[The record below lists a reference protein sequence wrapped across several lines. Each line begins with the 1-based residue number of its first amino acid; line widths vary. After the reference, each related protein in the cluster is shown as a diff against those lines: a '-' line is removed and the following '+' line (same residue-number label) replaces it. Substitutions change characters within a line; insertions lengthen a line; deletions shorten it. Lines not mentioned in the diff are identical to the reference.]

1 MRALSTV
8 GMIVFVVLSMVA
20 ILFLVDA
27 SYAQDATETVAAP
40 TAVVTVEPLPAPE
53 VPPVVVVP
61 TPAPAISYESVLL
74 FIGAVIAG
82 LIWFAN
88 ASNKRVQSSVPLELA
103 LILGD
108 ALVKLTPTTTDDELL
123 ARLKL
128 LFTPEVEK
136 TVDKAVHDATEAVG

>member
-1 MRALSTV
+1 MLALRRV
-8 GMIVFVVLSMVA
+8 GLLVFVLMLLAAVWTQA
-20 ILFLVDA
+20 TQ
-27 SYAQDATETVAAP
+27 AQETTETVAP
-40 TAVVTVEPLPAPE
+40 LETVEVLPAPD
-53 VPPVVVVP
+53 VPPVVVVEP
-61 TPAPAISYESVLL
+61 SRSPVSYETILL

-82 LIWFAN
+82 LLWLADR
-88 ASNKRVQSSVPLELA
+88 ANKRMERSVPVELA

>member
-1 MRALSTV
+1 MLALRRV
-8 GMIVFVVLSMVA
+8 GLLVFVLMLLAAVWTQA
-20 ILFLVDA
+20 TQ
-27 SYAQDATETVAAP
+27 AQETTETVAP
-40 TAVVTVEPLPAPE
+40 LETGEVLPAPD
-53 VPPVVVVP
+53 VPPVVVVEP
-61 TPAPAISYESVLL
+61 SRSPVSYETILL

-82 LIWFAN
+82 LLWLADR
-88 ASNKRVQSSVPLELA
+88 ANKRMERSVPVELA

-136 TVDKAVHDATEAVG
+136 TVNKAVHDATEAVG

>member
-1 MRALSTV
+1 MLAIKKTGIVTAIALLVILALTV
-8 GMIVFVVLSMVA
+8 W
-20 ILFLVDA
+20 
-27 SYAQDATETVAAP
+27 AQTANAQEDTDIPAP
-40 TAVVTVEPLPAPE
+40 AVTVEAPVNE
-53 VPPVVVVP
+53 APVVVVEP
-61 TPAPAISYESVLL
+61 SRSPVSYEAILM

-88 ASNKRVQSSVPLELA
+88 QSNQRVERSVPVELA

-128 LFTPEVEK
+128 LFTPEVERA
-136 TVDKAVHDATEAVG
+136 VEKAVNDTTEAVG

>member
-1 MRALSTV
+1 MLALRRV
-8 GMIVFVVLSMVA
+8 GLLVFVLMLLAAVWTQA
-20 ILFLVDA
+20 TQ
-27 SYAQDATETVAAP
+27 AQETTETVAP
-40 TAVVTVEPLPAPE
+40 LETVEVLPAPD
-53 VPPVVVVP
+53 VPPVVVVEP
-61 TPAPAISYESVLL
+61 SRSPVSYETILL

-82 LIWFAN
+82 LLWLADR
-88 ASNKRVQSSVPLELA
+88 ANKRMERSVPVELA

-136 TVDKAVHDATEAVG
+136 TVNKAVHDATEAVG

>member
-1 MRALSTV
+1 MLALRRV
-8 GMIVFVVLSMVA
+8 GLLVFVLMLLAAVWTQA
-20 ILFLVDA
+20 TQ
-27 SYAQDATETVAAP
+27 AQETTETVAP
-40 TAVVTVEPLPAPE
+40 LETVEALPAPD
-53 VPPVVVVP
+53 VPPVVVVEP
-61 TPAPAISYESVLL
+61 SRSPVSYETILL

-82 LIWFAN
+82 LLWLADR
-88 ASNKRVQSSVPLELA
+88 ANKRMERSVPVELA

-136 TVDKAVHDATEAVG
+136 TVNKAVHDATEAVG